1 MTTASS
7 LKPRDHVLIDGV
19 DVVLDTVLP
28 DRSNR
33 SCVWLAGL
41 TANGAGWEA
50 EVAGSK
56 PVELIDSDN
65 RSSAPRPGSVELDGK
80 SYPSVR
86 AAAKA
91 KRVTMG
97 RLKKRIAVET
107 GKGET
112 GG

>member
-1 MTTASS
+1 MIASS

-19 DVVLDTVLP
+19 DVVLDSVNPCGRGMRGIVLT
-28 DRSNR
+28 
-33 SCVWLAGL
+33 GL
-41 TANGAGWEA
+41 TADGAGWEA
-50 EVAGSK
+50 EVSASK
-56 PVELIDSDN
+56 PVELIDSDK
-65 RSSAPRPGSVELDGK
+65 RRSAPQPGSVQLNGK

-97 RLKKRIAVET
+97 RVKKRLAVET